1 MGKCSLDVTQLLLNN
16 NQSVVKSAKIE
27 TELFLET
34 LQSVRLGSLE
44 KSSKMFKRIFLKGL
58 IGHHLV
64 YLMNLSKGKRAAIFH
79 GKVNDYPKDPIYSL
93 CSIFQCVYLLLAQI
107 FIVNQ
112 GLTQRPPG

>member
-1 MGKCSLDVTQLLLNN
+1 MLIRCYSAAAKQQPVSREISKNRNWTVFRDPAECNIGKSWKVIKNVQ
-16 NQSVVKSAKIE
+16 KS
-27 TELFLET
+27 
-34 LQSVRLGSLE
+34 
-44 KSSKMFKRIFLKGL
+44 FLKGL

-64 YLMNLSKGKRAAIFH
+64 YLMNLSKGQRAAIFH
-79 GKVNDYPKDPIYSL
+79 GKVNDYPQDPIYSL

>member
-44 KSSKMFKRIFLKGL
+44 KSSKMFKRVKTAYFFKRSNRTKPGL
-58 IGHHLV
+58 SHEFI
-64 YLMNLSKGKRAAIFH
+64 KRQKSSHF
-79 GKVNDYPKDPIYSL
+79 SW
-93 CSIFQCVYLLLAQI
+93 
-107 FIVNQ
+107 Q
-112 GLTQRPPG
+112 GQ